1 MGGNFL
7 GSHTLEALNVI
18 ESLVGN
24 PHIDEIKTDVTL
36 EHVLDRLDIIE
47 KNMMNVQKQNELDK
61 KLIDHVYKLDG
72 AIKNIS
78 KRVKIIETIK
88 ANENQPSRIDKI
100 EEVIETL
107 GSTLSSLKTKKV
119 ETSVGNKIKFI

>member
-1 MGGNFL
+1 
-7 GSHTLEALNVI
+7 
-18 ESLVGN
+18 
-24 PHIDEIKTDVTL
+24 
-36 EHVLDRLDIIE
+36 
-47 KNMMNVQKQNELDK
+47 MNVQKQNELDK
-61 KLIDHVYKLDG
+61 KLIDHVDKLDG

-78 KRVKIIETIK
+78 KRVKIIETMK

-119 ETSVGNKIKFI
+119 ETTVGKKPKLIYVPKKPQHKPNLSTNEEGG